1 MGALCVQAPH
11 RTFDWGVA
19 DFSRVAG
26 GLMNRPARC
35 TRPDL
40 ARWHAA
46 EDSERRWRKHCET
59 ICPRKCGGKIGTAG
73 FEPATP

>member
-1 MGALCVQAPH
+1 MGALCLQAPD
-11 RTFDWGVA
+11 RAFDWGVV

-26 GLMNRPARC
+26 GLMNRLARC

-46 EDSERRWRKHCET
+46 EDSERRWRKHGET
-59 ICPRKCGGKIGTAG
+59 ICPRICRDKIGTAG